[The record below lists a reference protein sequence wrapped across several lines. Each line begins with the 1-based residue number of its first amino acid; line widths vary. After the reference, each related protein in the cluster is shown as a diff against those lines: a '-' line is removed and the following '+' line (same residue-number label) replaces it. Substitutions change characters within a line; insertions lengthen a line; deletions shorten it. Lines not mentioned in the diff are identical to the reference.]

1 MILDKNSYLCE
12 IVCFKSKNNQMLLH
26 DKLKSFDII
35 LASASPRRRELLR
48 ATGIEYRLAPKF
60 ECEEQYPATLAA
72 EEVAPYLSALKS
84 HAYPEALGYNELLVT
99 ADTVVVLKDKVLGK
113 PQDEAEARE
122 ILGRLSGQEHSVIT
136 GVTLRSREREQTFS
150 SKSTVRFAE
159 LSKEQI
165 EYYVEHYS
173 PMDKAGAYGIQEWIG
188 YVGIESIEG
197 SFYNVMGLPVQ
208 RLCRELEAFIE
219 ALPSCYM

>member
-1 MILDKNSYLCE
+1 
-12 IVCFKSKNNQMLLH
+12 MLLH
-26 DKLKSFDII
+26 DKLKSFDIV
-35 LASASPRRRELLR
+35 LASASPRRRELLQ
-48 ATGIEYRLAPKF
+48 ATGINYRLAPKF
-60 ECEEQYPATLAA
+60 DCEERYPASLSA

-84 HAYPEALGYNELLVT
+84 HAYPEPLGYNELLIT
-99 ADTVVVLKDKVLGK
+99 ADTVVVLQGEVLGK
-113 PQDEAEARE
+113 PKDEAEARE
-122 ILGRLSGQEHSVIT
+122 ILGRLSGSEHSVIT
-136 GVTLRSREREQTFS
+136 GVTLRTREREHTFS
-150 SKSTVRFAE
+150 SRSIVRFAE
-159 LSKEQI
+159 LTEEQI
-165 EYYVEHYS
+165 DYYVENYS